1 MHLPVTVSFL
11 EVGFVRILIHEGW
24 IREDFEPLQSGP
36 QYHYLHN
43 FTLPGC
49 KATGGALEGRMDRQT
64 HGTVDNQ
71 R

>member
-11 EVGFVRILIHEGW
+11 EVGFVRISIHEGW

-49 KATGGALEGRMDRQT
+49 KATLEAEWIAKLMEL
-64 HGTVDNQ
+64 
-71 R
+71 